1 MRRRLGLTVY
11 LPNVQMQKVER
22 SLTDDDSI
30 DNLTPLVTSMV
41 STLEEIVRIQNQV
54 LVPAVTILVPQS
66 EQESFNNKVL
76 MNMGILDSRL
86 YLVGMHEA
94 VQESTLEEQDLFQN
108 EIPMI
113 PRSLIPRWK
122 RLLYDPRT
130 RGYRAI

>member
-1 MRRRLGLTVY
+1 MEHALT
-11 LPNVQMQKVER
+11 E
-22 SLTDDDSI
+22 DDSSI
-30 DNLTPLVTSMV
+30 DDLASLVTSMV
-41 STLEEIVRIQNQV
+41 TTLEEIVRIQNQI
-54 LVPAVTILVPQS
+54 LVPAVTVLVPQP

-94 VQESTLEEQDLFQN
+94 VQESTVEEQDLFQK

-130 RGYRAI
+130 QGYRTTTE